1 MKAIYEP
8 RGRAAEYAALACN
21 LYRGCA
27 HGCTYCY
34 VPDIPGQAPDG
45 DRAAFYAA
53 PEARAGILEAL
64 ERDARA
70 MQKAGD
76 QRPVLLC
83 FTCDPYQPID
93 VDEGLTMYAIN
104 ILHSYGVP
112 VKILTKGGFRAHPSF
127 DLLGAKT
134 VKGPFD
140 EFGVTLTFW
149 DPALSRAWEPGAAI
163 PEERLLSLA
172 AARKAGIKTWVSCE
186 PIISLT
192 DTLALITAAAPHT
205 DKFMVGKWNHTNA
218 PVSDDFWRLVAREVK
233 TLLDKLKADYYIKK
247 DLARYL

>member
-21 LYRGCA
+21 LYHGCA

-45 DRAAFYAA
+45 RPSFYGL

-64 ERDARA
+64 ERDART

-93 VDEGLTMYAIN
+93 VDDGLTRYAIE

-112 VKILTKGGFRAHPSF
+112 VKILTKGGARAQRDF
-127 DLLGAKT
+127 DLLGGKAGT
-134 VKGPFD
+134 GPVD
-140 EFGVTLTFW
+140 EFGVTLTFME
-149 DPALSRAWEPGAAI
+149 PALSRAWEPGAAL

-172 AARKAGIKTWVSCE
+172 EAQRAGIKTWVSCE

-192 DTLALITAAAPHT
+192 DTLALIQTAAPHVN
-205 DKFMVGKWNHTNA
+205 KVMVGKWNHTDA
-218 PVSDDFWRLVAREVK
+218 PVSDEFWRLVAHETK
-233 TLLDKLKADYYIKK
+233 TLLDKLKADYYMKK
-247 DLARYL
+247 DLSRYL